1 MRFSSVSAVLA
12 LGALEAVAIPT
23 RPEAHRAEPTIYL
36 CGDSTMT
43 SKGNNDGT
51 AGWGLYLSSYTTVSV
66 VNKAIAG
73 RSARSFWN
81 EGRFAEVANLTKR
94 GDIVVIE
101 FGHNDGGTA
110 DANDNGRPD
119 CPGTGEETCI
129 SGKTGEIVYTFVHYI
144 KQAANLMLSKGAT
157 VILSSQT
164 PNNLW
169 ETGTFVNSP
178 PRFVGYELLAKQEL
192 GRGVY
197 YVDHYQAVSNVY
209 KKLGNESTN
218 ALYPHDHTH
227 TSPQGADLS
236 AQAFTQA
243 VYTKMNGTTSL
254 NKYLI
259 CNPPIVY

>member
-12 LGALEAVAIPT
+12 LGALGAVATPT
-23 RPEAHRAEPTIYL
+23 RPGSAHRAEPTVYL

-43 SKGNNDGT
+43 NKGNNDGT
-51 AGWGLYLSSYTTVSV
+51 AGWGVYLSSYITLSV

-81 EGRFAEVANLTKR
+81 EGRFAEVANVTKR

-101 FGHNDGGTA
+101 FGHNDGGTPA
-110 DANDNGRPD
+110 SGDNGRPD

-129 SGKTGEIVYTFVHYI
+129 SDKTGETVYTFVHYI
-144 KQAANLMLSKGAT
+144 KQATRLMLSKGAT

-178 PRFVGYELLAKQEL
+178 PRFVGYELLAKREL

-197 YVDHYQAVSNVY
+197 FVDHYQAVSHGESPRSCYAMNASNVQY
-209 KKLGNESTN
+209 HSIQE
-218 ALYPHDHTH
+218 AW
-227 TSPQGADLS
+227 
-236 AQAFTQA
+236 
-243 VYTKMNGTTSL
+243 
-254 NKYLI
+254 
-259 CNPPIVY
+259 